1 MNFDKSKKYK
11 MPSGLGGIFEL
22 KFVNEANGV
31 FTFKIITKGWERV
44 VSFTSETI
52 FKVEPTA

>member
-1 MNFDKSKKYK
+1 MNYDKTKKYK

-22 KFVNEANGV
+22 KFVGEADGV

-44 VSFTSETI
+44 VSFTSDTI
-52 FKVEPTA
+52 SKVKPTA